1 MELEY
6 KIPSLHESYT
16 KLLFSPEIFDEN
28 NATCLQLHHSIP
40 TPSSHPQYRHSIQ
53 IAYELLHPIK
63 PLTSLF
69 A

>member
-6 KIPSLHESYT
+6 KTPSLPESYT

-40 TPSSHPQYRHSIQ
+40 DTITPLLVSSFHQ
-53 IAYELLHPIK
+53 IAYELLYPIK
-63 PLTSLF
+63 PLI
-69 A
+69 